1 MSFELICR
9 LCQSQVA
16 CFSKTSES
24 KQNALLEHFSV
35 DHKINTCDIN
45 VVDNLLV
52 LHNLDT
58 PSRKGKQSQSQGF
71 IPIGKE
77 NISPIKP
84 RLPLQE
90 VKTNGIKQTLV
101 STPLNKDLP
110 LNGLKPNLVSDK
122 DGRIDGSLL
131 LKPNEWVDLADEKQ
145 FEISSSSICI
155 ISSVASAEQLSS
167 SLIEEHGKNN
177 TSNISTNSYSP
188 NDSSWLSENNYEV
201 INMRRLM
208 TTAEQGRYIC
218 PNEECSFK
226 CESKVLLN
234 IHIRKRHQD
243 MFGLPVKRQQMM
255 IFLEPVSIS
264 GYFDV
269 FRPEENQEL
278 LEGRSFDKCEDQDK
292 NFVSEKEKHK
302 HTILLKFTDDNDIP
316 MIANIPNIPK
326 SLKRSSS
333 VGSEENTENP
343 PKKRKLDKQNK
354 VLENTVIKTENLLDT
369 ISEIKKEKIENQ
381 SKEVREKTIEKM
393 RFLQSGKSNGTYV
406 QCSLESCG
414 KWRYLEGYEDPSQIP
429 DIWECSMNPN
439 PVFNS
444 CAKGA
449 SEEFV
454 EGNEEFVDTQYAA
467 GSMVW
472 AKMKGYPW
480 WPALVDFCPDTDE
493 YYWLDSW
500 NEDESK
506 NHPEANSKP
515 TWYHVVFFDVPQ
527 IKRAWIKIE
536 EIEKFESIDLPPKSS
551 ISMKPAL
558 KVRWKKILAMASECF
573 ELDREKRLEQF
584 SFAALFDGKW
594 GYYDETT
601 KVVKGKSKVILVNEV
616 ETDNIKED
624 QKPSNIV
631 WKPSDLISLWNNNSS
646 ASKINTDEWI
656 CDICTKYF
664 PYVENVVVSHL
675 KFHHMDVEVIYS
687 SFFPFFH
694 IHIFIL
700 IYSRSICQDI
710 LEKMEIILVSSD
722 GVKRKVSKNC
732 FTGRQ

>member
-1 MSFELICR
+1 MSFEFSCR
-9 LCQSQVA
+9 LCQSQVT
-16 CFSKTSES
+16 CFSQTSDS

-35 DHKINTCDIN
+35 EHKINNCDSN
-45 VVDNLLV
+45 VVNNLLV
-52 LHNLDT
+52 LHNLDAPT
-58 PSRKGKQSQSQGF
+58 EKRKKSSAF
-71 IPIGKE
+71 IPKGKE
-77 NISPIKP
+77 NVTPIKP

-90 VKTNGIKQTLV
+90 VKTNGNTNTLS
-101 STPLNKDLP
+101 STPLSKDNLSS
-110 LNGLKPNLVSDK
+110 NGLRPNLIPDK
-122 DGRIDGSLL
+122 ELEIDSSLL

-155 ISSVASAEQLSS
+155 ISSVSSAEQLSS
-167 SLIEEHGKNN
+167 SLIEEHGKSN
-177 TSNISTNSYSP
+177 SFNISTSSHNSS
-188 NDSSWLSENNYEV
+188 NDSSWLSDKNYEV

-208 TTAEQGRYIC
+208 TTAEKGRYIC

-234 IHIRKRHQD
+234 IHIRKRHQN
-243 MFGLPVKRQQMM
+243 MFGLPVKKQQMM

-264 GYFDV
+264 SYFDD
-269 FRPEENQEL
+269 FRVEENQEYF
-278 LEGRSFDKCEDQDK
+278 EGTQFENCEDQEK
-292 NFVSEKEKHK
+292 NFVSEKENHK
-302 HTILLKFTDDNDIP
+302 KSILLNFTDDKDIP
-316 MIANIPNIPK
+316 MIANIPK
-326 SLKRSSS
+326 SLKRSSPIFL
-333 VGSEENTENP
+333 SEENTANP
-343 PKKRKLDKQNK
+343 PKKRKLNQQIE
-354 VLENTVIKTENLLDT
+354 VLENTIIKTENFLDT
-369 ISEIKKEKIENQ
+369 ISAIKKEKVENQ
-381 SKEVREKTIEKM
+381 SKQNDKVREKTIEKM

-429 DIWECSMNPN
+429 DTWECSMNPN
-439 PVFNS
+439 PLSNS
-444 CAKGA
+444 CEKGA

-536 EIEKFESIDLPPKSS
+536 DIEKFISIDLPPKSS
-551 ISMKPAL
+551 TSMKPAL
-558 KVRWKKILAMASECF
+558 KVKWKKILAMASECF
-573 ELDREKRLEQF
+573 KLDREKRLEQF

-594 GYYDETT
+594 GYYDEST
-601 KVVKGKSKVILVNEV
+601 KVVQGKSKLTLVNEV
-616 ETDNIKED
+616 ETDNINED
-624 QKPSNIV
+624 QSPSNLV

-646 ASKINTDEWI
+646 APKINTDEWI

-675 KFHHMDVEVIYS
+675 KFHHMDVEVI
-687 SFFPFFH
+687 FFSNFPL
-694 IHIFIL
+694 IL
-700 IYSRSICQDI
+700 ILFFFRSICQNI
-710 LEKMEIILVSSD
+710 LEMVETILVSSN
-722 GVKRKVSKNC
+722 GVKRRMLRNC
-732 FTGRQ
+732 IIR

>member
-1 MSFELICR
+1 MSFEFSCR

-24 KQNALLEHFSV
+24 KQKALLEHFSV

-45 VVDNLLV
+45 VVDNLLA
-52 LHNLDT
+52 LHSLDT
-58 PSRKGKQSQSQGF
+58 PSRKRKHSQSQGL
-71 IPIGKE
+71 IPKGKE

-90 VKTNGIKQTLV
+90 VKENGTKQTLV

-110 LNGLKPNLVSDK
+110 LNGLRPNLVSDK
-122 DGRIDGSLL
+122 EERIL
-131 LKPNEWVDLADEKQ
+131 LKPNEWVDLAEEKQ
-145 FEISSSSICI
+145 FEISSSSICV

-177 TSNISTNSYSP
+177 TSNISTNSHSP
-188 NDSSWLSENNYEV
+188 SDSSWLSENNYDV

-255 IFLEPVSIS
+255 IYLEPVSIS
-264 GYFDV
+264 GYYDV
-269 FRPEENQEL
+269 FRPEESQEL
-278 LEGRSFDKCEDQDK
+278 LDGRNLDHDCEDQDT
-292 NFVSEKEKHK
+292 NFVLEKEKHN
-302 HTILLKFTDDNDIP
+302 HTILLNFTDDKDIP
-316 MIANIPNIPK
+316 MIANIPK
-326 SLKRSSS
+326 SLKRRSSI
-333 VGSEENTENP
+333 GSEENDKNP
-343 PKKRKLDKQNK
+343 PKKRKPYIQNK
-354 VLENTVIKTENLLDT
+354 VLENTIIKTENLLDT

-381 SKEVREKTIEKM
+381 SKEMVREKTIEKM

-406 QCSLESCG
+406 QCSLERCG

-439 PVFNS
+439 PLSNS
-444 CAKGA
+444 CEKGA
-449 SEEFV
+449 SEQFV

-551 ISMKPAL
+551 NSMKPAL

-573 ELDREKRLEQF
+573 ELDREKRLKQF

-594 GYYDETT
+594 GYYDEST
-601 KVVKGKSKVILVNEV
+601 KVVKGKSKLILVNED
-616 ETDNIKED
+616 ETDNINE
-624 QKPSNIV
+624 KPSNLV
-631 WKPSDLISLWNNNSS
+631 WKPSDLISLWNNNSC
-646 ASKINTDEWI
+646 APNINTDEWI

-675 KFHHMDVEVIYS
+675 KFHHMDVEVIFN
-687 SFFPFFH
+687 SFFP
-694 IHIFIL
+694 
-700 IYSRSICQDI
+700 
-710 LEKMEIILVSSD
+710 
-722 GVKRKVSKNC
+722 
-732 FTGRQ
+732 